1 MWGVFNMIIDKVNWP
16 EDVKKLTI
24 KEKEGLAE
32 ELREKTISAVSKTG
46 GHLASNL
53 GVVELTIALHSCFN
67 MPEDKIVWDVGHQ
80 TYIHKMLTGRKD
92 KFDTL
97 RQMDGIAGFPR
108 TSESEYDSFDTGHS
122 STSISVALGMARARD
137 VLGKKHKV
145 VAVIG
150 DGAMTGGMALE
161 ALNDAGI
168 SKTNLIVILNDNEM
182 SISKNTGGLS
192 MFLAKLRTKKA
203 YINSN
208 VSAKD
213 FIRKIPVI
221 GEKIVTLTVK
231 LKNSIKQLI
240 IPKMYFEN
248 IGFRYLGPINGHS
261 IQDLEEIFNISKE
274 LDGPVLIHVLTKKG
288 KGYKFAEENPNKYHS
303 TSAFN
308 IETGEKKSSSGKDYS
323 KVMGDKL
330 TELARNDDK
339 IVAVTAAMEDGT
351 GLHKFAEE
359 FPNRFFDV
367 EIAEQHALGMVA
379 GMAKEG
385 LKPVIPI
392 YSSFLQR
399 GYDQLIHDIAMQEL
413 PVVVCVDRAGIV
425 GNDGETHQG
434 ILDLSFLNTVPKMN
448 VIAPKNF
455 EELEKMIEF
464 AVNFDK
470 PIAIRYPRGGEGK
483 YQFSKCDEIV
493 LGKAEMLRE
502 GSDVTIVAIGKM
514 VSYAMEVADELQK
527 KGIEAE
533 VINARF
539 VKPIDNETITGSLG
553 KTKRLVTIEDN
564 VINCG
569 LASSVKSVLE
579 EAEEI
584 RVLNVGYPDEF
595 VKHGTVLDIE
605 KKYGMDVQSIVK
617 RVCEFL
623 K

>member
-1 MWGVFNMIIDKVNWP
+1 MIIDKVNWP
-16 EDVKKLTI
+16 DDVKKLTI
-24 KEKEGLAE
+24 KEKIELAE

-308 IETGEKKSSSGKDYS
+308 IETGEKKSFSGKDYS

-330 TELARNDDK
+330 TEIARNDDK

-455 EELEKMIEF
+455 EEIEKMIEF

-595 VKHGTVLDIE
+595 VKHGTVSDIE

>member
-1 MWGVFNMIIDKVNWP
+1 MIIDKVNWP
-16 EDVKKLTI
+16 DDVKKLTI
-24 KEKEGLAE
+24 KEKIELAE

-308 IETGEKKSSSGKDYS
+308 IETGEKKSFSGKDYS

-595 VKHGTVLDIE
+595 VKHGTVSDIE

>member
-1 MWGVFNMIIDKVNWP
+1 MIIDKVNWP
-16 EDVKKLTI
+16 DDVKKLTI
-24 KEKEGLAE
+24 KEKIELAE

-399 GYDQLIHDIAMQEL
+399 GYDQLIHDIAMQE
-413 PVVVCVDRAGIV
+413 
-425 GNDGETHQG
+425 
-434 ILDLSFLNTVPKMN
+434 FL
-448 VIAPKNF
+448 
-455 EELEKMIEF
+455 L
-464 AVNFDK
+464 
-470 PIAIRYPRGGEGK
+470 
-483 YQFSKCDEIV
+483 
-493 LGKAEMLRE
+493 
-502 GSDVTIVAIGKM
+502 
-514 VSYAMEVADELQK
+514 
-527 KGIEAE
+527 
-533 VINARF
+533 
-539 VKPIDNETITGSLG
+539 
-553 KTKRLVTIEDN
+553 
-564 VINCG
+564 
-569 LASSVKSVLE
+569 
-579 EAEEI
+579 
-584 RVLNVGYPDEF
+584 
-595 VKHGTVLDIE
+595 
-605 KKYGMDVQSIVK
+605 
-617 RVCEFL
+617 
-623 K
+623 

>member
-1 MWGVFNMIIDKVNWP
+1 MIIDKVNWP
-16 EDVKKLTI
+16 DDVKKLTI
-24 KEKEGLAE
+24 KEKIELAE

-308 IETGEKKSSSGKDYS
+308 IETGEKKSFSGKDYS

-330 TELARNDDK
+330 TEIARNDDK

-595 VKHGTVLDIE
+595 VKHGTVSDIE

>member
-1 MWGVFNMIIDKVNWP
+1 MIIDKVNWP
-16 EDVKKLTI
+16 DDVKKLTI
-24 KEKEGLAE
+24 KEKIELAE

-308 IETGEKKSSSGKDYS
+308 IETGEKKSFSGKDYS

-330 TELARNDDK
+330 TEIARNDDK

-434 ILDLSFLNTVPKMN
+434 ILDLSFLNTVPK
-448 VIAPKNF
+448 
-455 EELEKMIEF
+455 
-464 AVNFDK
+464 
-470 PIAIRYPRGGEGK
+470 
-483 YQFSKCDEIV
+483 
-493 LGKAEMLRE
+493 
-502 GSDVTIVAIGKM
+502 
-514 VSYAMEVADELQK
+514 
-527 KGIEAE
+527 
-533 VINARF
+533 
-539 VKPIDNETITGSLG
+539 
-553 KTKRLVTIEDN
+553 
-564 VINCG
+564 
-569 LASSVKSVLE
+569 
-579 EAEEI
+579 
-584 RVLNVGYPDEF
+584 
-595 VKHGTVLDIE
+595 
-605 KKYGMDVQSIVK
+605 
-617 RVCEFL
+617 
-623 K
+623 

>member
-1 MWGVFNMIIDKVNWP
+1 MIIDKVNWP
-16 EDVKKLTI
+16 DDVKKLTI
-24 KEKEGLAE
+24 KEKIELAE

-288 KGYKFAEENPNKYHS
+288 KGYKFAEENTNKYHS

-308 IETGEKKSSSGKDYS
+308 IDTGEKKSFSGKDYS

-330 TELARNDDK
+330 TEIARNDDK

-595 VKHGTVLDIE
+595 VKHGTVSDIE

>member
-1 MWGVFNMIIDKVNWP
+1 MIIDKVNWP
-16 EDVKKLTI
+16 DDVKKLTI
-24 KEKEGLAE
+24 KEKIELAE

-208 VSAKD
+208 VSAKN

-303 TSAFN
+303 TSAFDV
-308 IETGEKKSSSGKDYS
+308 ETGEKKSSSGKDYS

-351 GLHKFAEE
+351 GLHNFAEE

-493 LGKAEMLRE
+493 LGKAEILRE

-595 VKHGTVLDIE
+595 VKHGTVSDIE

>member
-1 MWGVFNMIIDKVNWP
+1 MIIDKVNWP
-16 EDVKKLTI
+16 DDVKKLTI
-24 KEKEGLAE
+24 KEKIELAE

-208 VSAKD
+208 VSAKN

-308 IETGEKKSSSGKDYS
+308 IETGEKKSFSGKDYS

-514 VSYAMEVADELQK
+514 GFYAMGVAMEVADELQK

-595 VKHGTVLDIE
+595 VKHGTVSDIE